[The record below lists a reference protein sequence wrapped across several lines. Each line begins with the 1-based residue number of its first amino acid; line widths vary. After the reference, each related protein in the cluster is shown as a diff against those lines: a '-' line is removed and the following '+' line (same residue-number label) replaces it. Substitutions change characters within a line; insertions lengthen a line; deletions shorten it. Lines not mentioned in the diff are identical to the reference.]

1 MIFIFL
7 AFLVMYFVRTN
18 EVLFQIIGKL
28 VLWVL
33 IWTSF
38 SMTAQALY
46 NRYIPWGE
54 RYQLPLNQME
64 IAAYTKSDLTMT
76 VGTTRDNQGLISGTR
91 LDMTVRITNRTDRVL
106 DKATIRC
113 RYASGDN
120 DYSNEQ
126 FVAIRV
132 LPGQT
137 ETITHTWKSRNGRS
151 PDGAHCYVKSVQEVD
166 QWT

>member
-7 AFLVMYFVRTN
+7 ALLVMYFIRTN

-28 VLWVL
+28 VLWAL

-54 RYQLPLNQME
+54 RYQLPLHAME
-64 IAAYTKSDLTMT
+64 IAAYTKSDLTLS
-76 VGTTRDNQGLISGTR
+76 VGSTRDGQGNISGAR
-91 LDMTVRITNRTDRVL
+91 LDMTVRITNHTDRVL

-113 RYASGDN
+113 RYASGEN
-120 DYSNEQ
+120 DFSHEE
-126 FVAIRV
+126 FVPIRV

-151 PDGAHCYVKSVQEVD
+151 PDSAHCYVKSVEELN
-166 QWT
+166 QW